1 MSKIYRTAQGLKLNM
16 ETLRLKNEKEIA
28 VGNMNIN
35 ARGDQ
40 VDSSGNIIQ
49 TRNDILKN
57 YYNQKGQK

>member
-1 MSKIYRTAQGLKLNM
+1 MNKIYRTAQGRMLNI

-28 VGNMNIN
+28 VGNMKIN

-40 VDSSGNIIQ
+40 IDNSGNIIR